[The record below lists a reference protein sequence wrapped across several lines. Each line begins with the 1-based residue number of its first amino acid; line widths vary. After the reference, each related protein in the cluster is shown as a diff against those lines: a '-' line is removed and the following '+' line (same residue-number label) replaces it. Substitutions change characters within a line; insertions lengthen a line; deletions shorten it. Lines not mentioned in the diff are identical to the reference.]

1 MTKQTKILL
10 GVGAIALAYYLFKD
24 KFALYPKPEQGTSSG
39 GVPIPRGQ
47 ETPTPYTTDPLINI
61 TNPLEPKHQ
70 KPSIKNSDDFTFEVL
85 ENFSAEFFSSTTGKF
100 TNANFKKG
108 QIIHAKPIP
117 MGNTSGLATTP
128 DGKYPIMGMIG
139 NAIVNVPA
147 NKLKRI
153 I

>member
-1 MTKQTKILL
+1 MTKQTKILI
-10 GVGAIALAYYLFKD
+10 GVGVVALAYYLYTKRKGSGVISQVND
-24 KFALYPKPEQGTSSG
+24 KTPQKPYMPQVNPYSEG
-39 GVPIPRGQ
+39 GA
-47 ETPTPYTTDPLINI
+47 
-61 TNPLEPKHQ
+61 LEPKHQ

-128 DGKYPIMGMIG
+128 DGKYPIMDMIG

-153 I
+153 N